1 MVPENGSFTYISH
14 DTLLTSDLTVPVG
27 TTHMVLGSGNASD
40 VYGILAVKF
49 NGADLNKIL
58 VPLGQF
64 IRLTN
69 IVGGTTDL
77 LTNTGLPGSSVTSA
91 TYYKWES

>member
-1 MVPENGSFTYISH
+1 MVPENGSFTYIGH
-14 DTLLTSDLTVPVG
+14 NTLLTSDLIVPVG
-27 TTHMVLGSGNASD
+27 TTHMVLGSGNSSD

-49 NGADLNKIL
+49 DGTTLNKIL

-64 IRLTN
+64 IRITN
-69 IVGGTTDL
+69 IVGGTTAL
-77 LTNTGLPGSSVTSA
+77 FTSTALPVSSVTSA

>member
-14 DTLLTSDLTVPVG
+14 DTLLTTDLTVPVG
-27 TTHMVLGSGNASD
+27 TTHMVLGSGNSSD
-40 VYGILAVKF
+40 VYGILAVRF
-49 NGADLNKIL
+49 DGTTLNKIL

-64 IRLTN
+64 IRITN

-77 LTNTGLPGSSVTSA
+77 LTSTLLPVSSVTSA